1 MKVWM
6 PKLPQTTNRLMQ
18 TDIKLR
24 DMRERRERDARTQVR
39 ARVCD
44 AGCEEC
50 VLKGCLCAQVTTA
63 SKPFDLTTVGLATL
77 QLKYFFLLKI
87 FIFAS
92 T

>member
-1 MKVWM
+1 M

-18 TDIKLR
+18 TDRKLR
-24 DMRERRERDARTQVR
+24 EERERCEDTSACV
-39 ARVCD
+39 RVCD